1 MDVLTKIAV
10 GFMAAMTAMGIAQFR
25 ADTQQ
30 PVKAPETTITAP
42 YSAPEPAPLVTVP
55 TYVKTTNCAQVG
67 VLAVASGLPTV
78 EQATAVKV
86 AYRESRC
93 FSDAYNAK
101 DPNGGSYGIYQ
112 ISGFWCRPS
121 TYWPQGWLQT
131 KGVLETCA
139 DLFDPLIN
147 TNAMVAIWRNSGWL
161 PWRTAN

>member
-1 MDVLTKIAV
+1 MDLLTK
-10 GFMAAMTAMGIAQFR
+10 TAMGFVAAMLAMSIGQLR
-25 ADTQQ
+25 ADYQQ
-30 PVKAPETTITAP
+30 PVKAPETTFIAP
-42 YSAPEPAPLVTVP
+42 YSAPAPAPAPTVP
-55 TYVKTTNCAQVG
+55 QYVKTTSCAQVG
-67 VLAVASGLPTV
+67 VLAVAAGLPTV
-78 EQATAVKV
+78 EQATALKV

-93 FSDAYNAK
+93 FSDAYNGK
-101 DPNGGSYGIYQ
+101 DPMGGSYGIYQ

-131 KGVLETCA
+131 KGVLDTCD